1 MTDTRLTDPRRTP
14 PGGACSILRRRA
26 ALLVSFALLG
36 CQAQLR
42 PASSVPTTGEVTH
55 GGSWLPSIAAA
66 GPKTPAIALTASDG
80 TGLRLI
86 ELRARAWVQ
95 APLALTELHLVFEN
109 PEARTLEGNF
119 EIQLP
124 PRSAISRFGMKID
137 GLWQEGEVVERQA
150 ARRVFEDFLHR
161 RQDPALL
168 EHDAGERFRARVFPI
183 PAHARKELIV
193 TYSQELAGTYADYR
207 LPLAGMPRLDILDVR
222 VLGPHPSD
230 PDQTI
235 ELYQT
240 RELMVERP
248 AEVLLHEVG
257 GPPALGLRSGDLAV
271 ARLTIPGDQAPD
283 APPRAVTVLLDTS
296 ASQAADFAAK
306 VAHLAALVRR
316 LGEVHG
322 AALPVRVWCFDQ
334 EAVEV
339 FRGPAREFSRVHT
352 DAIHRRRA
360 LGASDPA
367 RALASIRKGVQAGE
381 RVVLVGDGVATAG
394 YTSGAAI
401 TGAARRLR
409 TAGVTRIDAVLA
421 GGNRDLA
428 ALTQLVTADAG
439 ANAGV
444 VVDGSLATPAIVEK
458 LRRRTF
464 SDIHIAVPGSRWT
477 WPERLDGVQPGDSVL
492 VYADLPEGHALQVEL
507 GGGLTSPQVASQS
520 IERPLLE
527 RAWVGARITRLLA
540 MREALPEGDED
551 MRRAMRD
558 QVVELSR
565 KHRVLSPFT
574 GLLVLESED
583 DYQRYGIRRD
593 ALTDILA
600 IGDAG
605 PVLLHRNGEALRVT
619 STRRGETLETDP
631 SARPE
636 DAVIHDTDGDAIAD
650 GDDRCPTEPENRNGY
665 EDEDGCPDSIPS
677 RIAAFTGSIRG
688 IYFAN
693 NSANIKANARPV
705 LDRAISILREFT
717 TIDLEI
723 SGHRAPGETAALG
736 QRRAKAVRDYFVAHG
751 IAPGRLTTRDGGEDE
766 PIDTNKTSVGRAKNR
781 RIEFTIRIQNSPWT
795 NAVEPKAAEAPALSG
810 TFAAVMARLPGD
822 PPAALAL
829 ASAWWDR
836 APGDVLAL
844 LALGEALAAIG
855 DKRGAARAYGS
866 LIDLFP
872 ARADMRRHAA
882 QRLATLGAAG
892 LDLAIDSYAKA
903 VEQRPDHLTGHRL
916 YAHALARAGRH
927 SEAFAAIL
935 EGLRISSSRR
945 RAGVEAVL
953 RADAGLLAAAL
964 VAHTPERR
972 AEVVATLQSRGI
984 GLPETPSTS
993 FVLSWESDANDVD
1006 LHVIDG
1012 TRARASYSRPTLPSG
1027 GELVAD
1033 VTNGYGPELFTIPGK
1048 PQAYPYTLEAHY
1060 FGQGPMGYGMGT
1072 LQVIEHDGKGQ
1083 LRVDERPFVIM
1094 NAGARV
1100 PLGQLRPRP

>member
-1 MTDTRLTDPRRTP
+1 M
-14 PGGACSILRRRA
+14 
-26 ALLVSFALLG
+26 
-36 CQAQLR
+36 
-42 PASSVPTTGEVTH
+42 
-55 GGSWLPSIAAA
+55 
-66 GPKTPAIALTASDG
+66 
-80 TGLRLI
+80 
-86 ELRARAWVQ
+86 
-95 APLALTELHLVFEN
+95 
-109 PEARTLEGNF
+109 
-119 EIQLP
+119 
-124 PRSAISRFGMKID
+124 
-137 GLWQEGEVVERQA
+137 
-150 ARRVFEDFLHR
+150 
-161 RQDPALL
+161 
-168 EHDAGERFRARVFPI
+168 
-183 PAHARKELIV
+183 
-193 TYSQELAGTYADYR
+193 
-207 LPLAGMPRLDILDVR
+207 
-222 VLGPHPSD
+222 
-230 PDQTI
+230 
-235 ELYQT
+235 
-240 RELMVERP
+240 
-248 AEVLLHEVG
+248 
-257 GPPALGLRSGDLAV
+257 
-271 ARLTIPGDQAPD
+271 
-283 APPRAVTVLLDTS
+283 
-296 ASQAADFAAK
+296 
-306 VAHLAALVRR
+306 
-316 LGEVHG
+316 
-322 AALPVRVWCFDQ
+322 
-334 EAVEV
+334 
-339 FRGPAREFSRVHT
+339 
-352 DAIHRRRA
+352 
-360 LGASDPA
+360 
-367 RALASIRKGVQAGE
+367 
-381 RVVLVGDGVATAG
+381 
-394 YTSGAAI
+394 
-401 TGAARRLR
+401 
-409 TAGVTRIDAVLA
+409 
-421 GGNRDLA
+421 
-428 ALTQLVTADAG
+428 
-439 ANAGV
+439 
-444 VVDGSLATPAIVEK
+444 
-458 LRRRTF
+458 
-464 SDIHIAVPGSRWT
+464 
-477 WPERLDGVQPGDSVL
+477 
-492 VYADLPEGHALQVEL
+492 
-507 GGGLTSPQVASQS
+507 
-520 IERPLLE
+520 
-527 RAWVGARITRLLA
+527 
-540 MREALPEGDED
+540 
-551 MRRAMRD
+551 
-558 QVVELSR
+558 
-565 KHRVLSPFT
+565 
-574 GLLVLESED
+574 
-583 DYQRYGIRRD
+583 
-593 ALTDILA
+593 
-600 IGDAG
+600 
-605 PVLLHRNGEALRVT
+605 T

-650 GDDRCPTEPENRNGY
+650 SDDRCPTEPENRNGY

-736 QRRAKAVRDYFVAHG
+736 QRRAEAVRDYFVAHG
-751 IAPGRLTTRDGGEDE
+751 IAPGRLTTRDSGEDE
-766 PIDTNKTSVGRAKNR
+766 PIDTNKTGVGRAKNR
-781 RIEFTIRIQNSPWT
+781 RIDFTIRIQNSPWT

-855 DKRGAARAYGS
+855 DRRGAARAYGS

-927 SEAFAAIL
+927 GEAFAAIL
-935 EGLRISSSRR
+935 EGLRIGSSRR

-964 VAHTPERR
+964 LAHAPERR

-984 GLPETPSTS
+984 SLPETPSTS

-1012 TRARASYSRPTLPSG
+1012 TGARASYSRPTLPSG

-1033 VTNGYGPELFTIPGK
+1033 VTNGYGPELFTIAGK